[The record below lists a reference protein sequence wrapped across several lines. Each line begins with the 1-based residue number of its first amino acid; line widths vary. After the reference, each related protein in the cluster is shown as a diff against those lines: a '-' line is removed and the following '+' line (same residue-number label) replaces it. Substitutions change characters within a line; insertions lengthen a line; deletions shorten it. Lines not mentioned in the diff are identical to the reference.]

1 MYIGGSCTA
10 IVTAVEPAAPIVA
23 APQLLSFFT
32 RVESGAQLLSADV
45 RVGGLGQSCKV
56 VAMRPQHGGRAH
68 HCYAG
73 RRRRQRRTVGQ
84 SKFVGDT
91 LVTDTEKQ
99 DGRTN

>member
-68 HCYAG
+68 H
-73 RRRRQRRTVGQ
+73 V
-84 SKFVGDT
+84 T
-91 LVTDTEKQ
+91 LDGADDK
-99 DGRTN
+99 DGRSDKVSL